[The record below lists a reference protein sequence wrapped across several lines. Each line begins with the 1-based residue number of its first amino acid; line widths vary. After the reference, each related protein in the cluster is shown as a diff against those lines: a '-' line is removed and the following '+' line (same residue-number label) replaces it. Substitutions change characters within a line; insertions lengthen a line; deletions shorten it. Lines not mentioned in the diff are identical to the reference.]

1 MVSVVHI
8 ISSPRAPRWNMHN
21 WNGSG
26 QIFRTKSL
34 QPVLQ
39 QAGFR
44 AKNAVGMVPLLEKN
58 MFHISLKSTDPETK
72 ATVHWEG
79 WLSKSELRK
88 NIIAYA
94 TEYNMV
100 TIRKPPFGVLTV
112 VGVEGV
118 DNA

>member
-1 MVSVVHI
+1 
-8 ISSPRAPRWNMHN
+8 MHN
-21 WNGSG
+21 RNGSG

-34 QPVLQ
+34 QPVLK

-44 AKNAVGMVPLLEKN
+44 AKNAVGMVPLLEIK

-88 NIIAYA
+88 NIIDYA
-94 TEYNMV
+94 TEYDMV
-100 TIRKPPFGVLTV
+100 TIKKAQFGVLTV

-118 DNA
+118 DNG

>member
-1 MVSVVHI
+1 
-8 ISSPRAPRWNMHN
+8 MHN

-34 QPVLQ
+34 QPVLK

-44 AKNAVGMVPLLEKN
+44 AKNAVGMVPLLEKK

-88 NIIAYA
+88 KIVDYSNEYDEIIIKKA
-94 TEYNMV
+94 
-100 TIRKPPFGVLTV
+100 RFGVLTV

-118 DNA
+118 DNG

>member
-1 MVSVVHI
+1 
-8 ISSPRAPRWNMHN
+8 MHN

-34 QPVLQ
+34 QPVLK

-44 AKNAVGMVPLLEKN
+44 AKNAVGMVPLLEKK

-79 WLSKSELRK
+79 WLSKSDLRK
-88 NIIAYA
+88 NIVGYSN
-94 TEYNMV
+94 EYDE
-100 TIRKPPFGVLTV
+100 IIIKKALFGVLSV

-118 DNA
+118 DNG